1 MSKARELAKVFREL
15 ADLYDEFANV
25 EENNELD
32 EKQKEDEMENLIC
45 RILLKSMMIQKLK

>member
-32 EKQKEDEMENLIC
+32 EKQKEYEMENLIG

>member
-32 EKQKEDEMENLIC
+32 EKQKEYETENLIG